1 MQPPTRVGD
10 VPQRVLEETR
20 AFVAKQRTLEDVVRG
35 VLLAGGA
42 LCDVVVQDEYTHDVV
57 VRPTATSKHFLVY
70 DTT

>member
-10 VPQRVLEETR
+10 VPELVLEQAR
-20 AFVAKQRTLEDVVRG
+20 VFVATQRTLEDVVRG
-35 VLLAGGA
+35 VLLAGGK

-57 VRPTATSKHFLVY
+57 VRPTAASKHFLVY

>member
-1 MQPPTRVGD
+1 MEPPTALGEIPD
-10 VPQRVLEETR
+10 DVLEHAR
-20 AFVAKQRTLEDVVRG
+20 VFVASQRTLEDVVRC

-57 VRPTATSKHFLVY
+57 VRPTATSSHFLVY